1 MTHQSDIIII
11 GAGPG
16 GYDIAAEAARD
27 GFKVTLIER
36 AELGGTCLNR
46 GCIPT
51 KCLCATA
58 ATAAAVNNAAAM
70 GVITAPAEV
79 NFATATSRMRSVV
92 DRLRDGIAMLLKGV
106 EVVHGEARLA
116 VQEEAETKPSV
127 IVGEDTYT
135 APKIIIAT
143 GSRPALLPIEGAEL
157 AATSDE
163 VLSLTELPPRVCIIG
178 AGVIGMEFAGILSAC
193 GSEVTVLEYCP
204 EILPPFD
211 RDVAKRLRS
220 IMSRKGVKIV
230 TGASVKAI
238 KEGYS
243 VTYESKKGTASVDC
257 DLVVMAVGRR
267 PVVPQGCEDSGIELT
282 ERGFIKT
289 DDDFLTTAEGVYAV
303 GDVNGRCMLAHA
315 ATAQARVAMGMD
327 VDLDLIPS
335 AVFTMPE
342 CAMVGLT
349 EEQCKA
355 EGLSYG
361 IGKAMFAANGKALAM
376 DEGEGFVKVIY
387 DKASRLMLGCHIIGP
402 HAADIVAEATAF
414 MYDITNIDEIAYGVV
429 HGHPTL
435 SETLAAACAAAR

>member
-1 MTHQSDIIII
+1 MTHQRDIIII

-36 AELGGTCLNR
+36 GELGGTCLNR

-58 ATAAAVNNAAAM
+58 ATVATINNAATM
-70 GVITAPAEV
+70 GVITAPAQV
-79 NFATATSRMRSVV
+79 DFAVATSRMRSVV
-92 DRLRDGIAMLLKGV
+92 DRLREGIAMMLRDV
-106 EVVHGEARLA
+106 EVIRGEAHLA
-116 VQEEAETKPSV
+116 AGPTV

-143 GSRPALLPIEGAEL
+143 GSAPSHLPIDGAEL
-157 AATSDE
+157 AATSDD
-163 VLSLTELPPRVCIIG
+163 VLAMNELPRRICIIG
-178 AGVIGMEFAGILSAC
+178 GGVIGMEFAGILSGC
-193 GSEVTVLEYCP
+193 GAEVTVLEYCQ

-211 RDVAKRLRS
+211 RDVAKRLRTTLG
-220 IMSRKGVKIV
+220 RRGVKIV
-230 TGASVKAI
+230 TGASVKAVR
-238 KEGYS
+238 EGYS
-243 VTYESKKGTASVDC
+243 VVYEGKKGEATVNC

-267 PVVPQGCEDSGIELT
+267 PVVPDGCAQAGIALT
-282 ERGFIKT
+282 DRGFIQT
-289 DDDFLTTAEGVYAV
+289 DDNFLTTAEGVYAV

-315 ATAQARVAMGMD
+315 ATAQARVAMGYD
-327 VDLDLIPS
+327 VDLHHIPS

-349 EEQCKA
+349 EEQCRND
-355 EGLSYG
+355 GLTFGVS
-361 IGKAMFAANGKALAM
+361 KAMFAANGKALAM

-387 DKASRLMLGCHIIGP
+387 DTDSRLMLGCHIIGP

-414 MYDITNIDEIAYGVV
+414 MATDTNIEEIAFGIV

-435 SETLAAACAAAR
+435 SETLTAACAAAQ

>member
-27 GFKVTLIER
+27 GFKVTMIER

-58 ATAAAVNNAAAM
+58 ATAAAVNHAAVM

-92 DRLRDGIAMLLKGV
+92 ERLRDGIAMLLRDV
-106 EVVHGEARLA
+106 ELIKGEARLVAGPA
-116 VQEEAETKPSV
+116 VM
-127 IVGEDTYT
+127 VGDDTYS

-143 GSRPALLPIEGAEL
+143 GSRPALLPVEGAGL
-157 AATSDE
+157 AATSDD
-163 VLSLTELPPRVCIIG
+163 VLNLTELPPRVCIIG
-178 AGVIGMEFAGILSAC
+178 GGVIGMEFAGILSAC

-220 IMSRKGVKIV
+220 TLSRKGVNII
-230 TGASVKAI
+230 TRASVTAI
-238 KEGYS
+238 HEGYS
-243 VTYESKKGTASVDC
+243 VTYGSKKGTAVVDC

-267 PVVPQGCEDSGIELT
+267 PVVPEGYEEAGIELT
-282 ERGFIKT
+282 ERGYIKT
-289 DDDFLTTAEGVYAV
+289 DDTFLTTAGGVYAV

-315 ATAQARVAMGMD
+315 ATAQARVAMGID

-342 CAMVGLT
+342 CAMVGYT

-355 EGLSYG
+355 ERLSYG

-387 DKASRLMLGCHIIGP
+387 DKVSRLMLGCHIIGP

-414 MYDITNIDEIAYGVV
+414 MADGTNIDEIAYGVV